1 MRPLP
6 VPFPMSRRSL
16 GLASLVMALAV
27 WAGCSSNRPPNAPV
41 VIPPLSVVTVTP
53 DSAAIAIGGHVS
65 FTATALDTANQPA
78 GAILF
83 NWSTTDPNVASV
95 DAFGKVT
102 GRGEGVAHIVASAGG
117 RSDTAIV
124 FVFPG
129 ATGWFTQPSFTAR
142 NLLGVFFL
150 PDGRNGWAVGSGGAI
165 VHTGDAGATWA
176 TQVSGS
182 ALNLNA
188 VWFTSATEGWI
199 VGNSGTV
206 LHTLDAGQLWSRV
219 DVSSG
224 QNLMDVAFADP
235 AYGWAVGSGG
245 VLLRTIDGGVTWTQ
259 QTLTGATLRGVT
271 AANRRDL
278 WIVSDVG
285 EIFGTHSGGDTV
297 FRVQPAITAQPLR
310 SVWRR
315 AGLAWAVGDA
325 GLAPRTVAM
334 APADTAAWVLLN
346 AGASFQLRGV
356 IFPSDLTGYAVGFNG
371 AGAILRSDDS
381 GQTWQTQTSNTAR
394 PLNDVFFVDPLRGWA
409 VGDGGTIVH
418 TATGGVP

>member
-6 VPFPMSRRSL
+6 VPSPMSRRSL
-16 GLASLVMALAV
+16 RLASLLLALVA
-27 WAGCSSNRPPNAPV
+27 WAGCSSNKPPNAPV
-41 VIPPLSVVTVTP
+41 VIPPLSAVTVTP
-53 DSAAIAIGGHVS
+53 DSAAIPIGGHVS
-65 FTATALDTANQPA
+65 FSATALDTANQPA
-78 GAILF
+78 GSIPF
-83 NWSTTDPNVASV
+83 TWSTTDPSVASV
-95 DAFGKVT
+95 DVFGKVT
-102 GRGEGVAHIVASAGG
+102 GRGEGVAGIVASAGG
-117 RSDTAIV
+117 RSDTATV

-129 ATGWFTQPSFTAR
+129 QAGWFTQASFTAR

-150 PDGRNGWAVGSGGAI
+150 PDGRSGWAVGSGGAI
-165 VHTGDAGATWA
+165 VHTGDAGASWS

-206 LHTLDAGQLWSRV
+206 LHTLDAGQVWSRV
-219 DVSSG
+219 NVSSG
-224 QNLMDVAFADP
+224 QNLMDVTFADP
-235 AYGWAVGSGG
+235 SAGWAVGSGG
-245 VLLRTIDGGVTWTQ
+245 LLLRTIDGGVTWTQ

-271 AANRRDL
+271 AANQRDL

-297 FRVQPAITAQPLR
+297 FRVLPAITAQPLR

-315 AGLAWAVGDA
+315 GDLAWAVGDG
-325 GLAPRTVAM
+325 GLAPRTIVTP
-334 APADTAAWVLLN
+334 PADTAAWVLRN
-346 AGASFQLRGV
+346 AGAAFQLRGV
-356 IFPSDLTGYAVGFNG
+356 MFPSDLTGYAAGFNG

-381 GQTWQTQTSNTAR
+381 GETWQAQTPNTSR

-409 VGDGGTIVH
+409 VGDAGTIVH